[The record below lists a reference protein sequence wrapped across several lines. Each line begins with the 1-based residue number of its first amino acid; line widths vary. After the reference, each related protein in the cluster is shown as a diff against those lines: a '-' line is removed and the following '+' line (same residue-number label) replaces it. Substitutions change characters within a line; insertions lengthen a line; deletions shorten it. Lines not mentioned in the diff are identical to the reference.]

1 VVGVRDYAGVPNQ
14 SDTMA
19 ASLRAAEVESTL
31 LVVPGFGHGFI
42 PATEA
47 EQMLSFFGR
56 HLK

>member
-1 VVGVRDYAGVPNQ
+1 VGVRDYAGVPNQ